1 MRETVGLALA
11 QSGDRHVGE
20 GRIFESISELARV
33 PTCCLGKRHV
43 TIKPRLSRARPR
55 PLEGVSAH
63 LETAC
68 AGVSASCLI
77 LMIKI
82 LVVDDH
88 AVVRAGVQYFIAD
101 IPDMQIAGEAG
112 TAEEAIRL
120 VRAQDWDIVLLDI
133 AMPDKSG
140 VEVLKQIKREKP
152 NLPVLILSMHPEN
165 RYAVQILRSGASGYV
180 QKEALATELVT
191 AIQTIMRGHKY
202 ISYAVAEL
210 LTMDPDTD
218 TDKPLHETLSARE
231 YEIFYKLSQGDGV
244 TKIADELCLSV
255 KTVSTYRARVLQ
267 KMNMTSNAD
276 IIYYAIK
283 QNLID

>member
-1 MRETVGLALA
+1 
-11 QSGDRHVGE
+11 
-20 GRIFESISELARV
+20 
-33 PTCCLGKRHV
+33 
-43 TIKPRLSRARPR
+43 
-55 PLEGVSAH
+55 
-63 LETAC
+63 
-68 AGVSASCLI
+68 
-77 LMIKI
+77 MIKI

-88 AVVRAGVQYFIAD
+88 AVVRAGVHYFID
-101 IPDMQIAGEAG
+101 NVPDMQIAGEAG

-120 VRAQDWDIVLLDI
+120 IRAQDWDIVLLDI

-180 QKEALATELVT
+180 QKEALATELLT
-191 AIQTIMRGHKY
+191 AIQTILRGHKY

-210 LTMDPDTD
+210 LTMDLDVNAE
-218 TDKPLHETLSARE
+218 KPLHETLSSRE
-231 YEIFYKLSQGDGV
+231 YEIFYKLSQGEGV
-244 TKIADELCLSV
+244 TRIADALCLSV

>member
-1 MRETVGLALA
+1 MDLLGSYTDHAWRFASSMALRC
-11 QSGDRHVGE
+11 SN
-20 GRIFESISELARV
+20 GRTRVPQPLQTRYNRRRSAADFERAATNSISPVHLVKAC
-33 PTCCLGKRHV
+33 PGISACGV
-43 TIKPRLSRARPR
+43 TS
-55 PLEGVSAH
+55 
-63 LETAC
+63 
-68 AGVSASCLI
+68 
-77 LMIKI
+77 MIKI

-101 IPDMQIAGEAG
+101 IPDMQIAGEAA

-120 VRAQDWDIVLLDI
+120 IRAQEWDIVLLDI

-152 NLPVLILSMHPEN
+152 HLPVLILSMHPEN

>member
-1 MRETVGLALA
+1 MIICVKTSASQNHQGHRNVIIKILGFPYKSHYNPHSDSSTGLLALWA
-11 QSGDRHVGE
+11 PVAGSACPGFFPISLRFGSPGQS
-20 GRIFESISELARV
+20 
-33 PTCCLGKRHV
+33 PN
-43 TIKPRLSRARPR
+43 
-55 PLEGVSAH
+55 
-63 LETAC
+63 
-68 AGVSASCLI
+68 
-77 LMIKI
+77 MIKI

-88 AVVRAGVQYFIAD
+88 AVVRAGVHYFID
-101 IPDMQIAGEAG
+101 NVPDMEIAGEAG

-120 VRAQDWDIVLLDI
+120 IRAQDWDIVLLDI

-152 NLPVLILSMHPEN
+152 DLPVLILSMHPEN

-180 QKEALATELVT
+180 QKEALATELLN
-191 AIQTIMRGHKY
+191 AIQTILRGHKY

-210 LTMDPDTD
+210 LTMDPDINAE
-218 TDKPLHETLSARE
+218 KPLHETLSSRE
-231 YEIFYKLSQGDGV
+231 YEIFYKLSQGEGV